1 MVAQTVM
8 EDSFGA
14 CGWTALLARI
24 DTSLREQA
32 AHPARSVVLLP
43 YLQLRPLAQR
53 LWAQQYPDSFAP
65 HFETTRSWAERL
77 GLFVPGPHDFTG
89 QHGRDWL
96 TAAGLL
102 DAAGQAAQR
111 RLLIAL
117 LLEQAAQLAPLAAS
131 LPPALRPDWM
141 AQARASLPGVGAGEG
156 VLALE
161 ALLAQL
167 AIAWVGSSD
176 YASDVLFEPHV
187 AAQLDALII
196 VPGLQHD
203 PLTST
208 LGERLFEKLTLLELP
223 ASAPQGAL
231 ALHQAS
237 DAEDEAERAAA
248 CVLRHVS
255 AGRVPVALVAG
266 DRSLTRRVNA
276 LLASRGLQAGAALRD
291 ETGWMLSTTHAAAT
305 LMAALQACAPRAASD
320 AVLDWLKLAPLL
332 PADALQAIEARLRRD
347 AVRGWPQALQ
357 LLAGQAGIDAIEAL
371 RAPMAAPRSVAQWL
385 ADTRALLQDCGLWPS
400 LDEDAAGRAVIEA
413 LGLDEAALADW
424 REQPAAQRR
433 MGLAEFIHWV
443 GQTLEAASYRA
454 PQPAEAPVV
463 VLPLAQ
469 LLGRPFAAL
478 VLPGADEQNLPA
490 APEPPGP
497 WSAAQRERLHLP
509 SREDLQ
515 QAQQAAWAR
524 ALSVPHIDLLW
535 RHSDDSGQALQP
547 SPLVQ
552 ALQLQQRANGQVAA
566 SATDP
571 RMPRSVATA
580 PTPRPLPSGALLPTQ
595 PLSASAYDKLR
606 ACPYRFFALQQ
617 LGLQEDSEL
626 DVDIDKR
633 DWGNWVHAVLSDF
646 HQRLKEQPDAG
657 RLALMNAA
665 AEQITQA
672 LGLAQEPGEFMPFM
686 AAWPA
691 LRDAY
696 LNWLTAYEADG
707 GHFDVAEQDIK
718 VQRGELK
725 LRGRIDR
732 IDRDDTGAAR
742 LIDYKTETL
751 DKTKARVRLG
761 SEDTQLPFYALL
773 VGDDAPRAAYLNLA
787 ERGAPEWVELL
798 DLTQRAAELYEGMTS
813 DVARIQAGASLPAL
827 GEGPVCDW
835 CEARGLCRKDFWQA

>member
-1 MVAQTVM
+1 MAPSEAAPGT
-8 EDSFGA
+8 DAAWGA
-14 CGWTALLARI
+14 WQELLARVAATLV
-24 DTSLREQA
+24 DQA

-43 YLQLRPLAQR
+43 YMQLLPLVQR
-53 LWAQQYPDSFAP
+53 LWALQFPDSFAP

-77 GLFVPGPHDFTG
+77 GAFMPGPHDWSG

-111 RLLIAL
+111 RLLTAP
-117 LLEQAAQLAPLAAS
+117 LLELAAQMAPLAAS

-141 AQARASLPGVGAGEG
+141 SQARAALPATAQGP
-156 VLALE
+156 LALE
-161 ALLAQL
+161 AVVTHI

-176 YASDVLFEPHV
+176 YASDVLFEPRV
-187 AAQLDALII
+187 AARLDALVI
-196 VPGLQHD
+196 VPGLQID
-203 PLTST
+203 LLTST
-208 LGERLFEKLTLLELP
+208 LAERLFEQVTFLKLPFDGPRGDVVCHEAT
-223 ASAPQGAL
+223 
-231 ALHQAS
+231 

-248 CVLRHVS
+248 CVLHHVH

-266 DRSLTRRVNA
+266 DRGLTRRISA
-276 LLASRGLQAGAALRD
+276 LLATRGLRPGVELRD
-291 ETGWMLSTTHAAAT
+291 ETGWKLSTTHAAAAV
-305 LMAALQACAPRAASD
+305 MAALQACTPRASTD
-320 AVLDWLKLAPLL
+320 AVLDWLKLAPVLN
-332 PADALQAIEARLRRD
+332 ADALQALETRLRKD
-347 AVRGWPQALQ
+347 AVRGWPQARQ
-357 LLAGQAGIDAIEAL
+357 LLAGQSAIDTIEAV
-371 RAPMAAPRSVAQWL
+371 RAPMAAPRSAAQWL
-385 ADTRALLQDCGLWPS
+385 AATRVLLQDGNQWAGLN
-400 LDEDAAGRAVIEA
+400 EDAAGRAVIDA

-469 LLGRPFAAL
+469 LLGRPFAAV

-566 SATDP
+566 SAADP
-571 RMPRSVATA
+571 RVPRMVIAA
-580 PTPRPLPSGALLPTQ
+580 PTSRPLPSGALLPTQ
-595 PLSASAYDKLR
+595 PLSASGYDKLR

-646 HQRLKEQPDAG
+646 HQRLKEQPDAD
-657 RLALMNAA
+657 RTALMDAA
-665 AEQITQA
+665 AERSTQA
-672 LGLAQEPGEFMPFM
+672 QGLAQEPGEFMPFM

-691 LRDAY
+691 LRNAY

-707 GHFDVAEQDIK
+707 GHFDAAEQDIT

-813 DVARIQAGASLPAL
+813 DVVRIQAGAPLPAL